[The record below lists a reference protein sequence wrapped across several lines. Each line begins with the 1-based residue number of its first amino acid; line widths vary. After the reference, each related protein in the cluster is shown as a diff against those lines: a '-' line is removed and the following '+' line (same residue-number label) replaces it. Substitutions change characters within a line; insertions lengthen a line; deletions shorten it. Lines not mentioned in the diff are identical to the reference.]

1 MGLGNLFKLAKLTI
15 TAYKTSERGAGDKI
29 GEPLEVQY
37 NPATLSLKHESVF
50 QSRQGV
56 SSSTGRGKYS
66 HSRSPSLDVSLVF
79 DGTNVGYMGV
89 ELLGKIPTVGERIKQ
104 FLRTCYQ
111 VESTTHEPAYLRLTW
126 DQGVLGPNFDCRLKS
141 VDIQY
146 TSFDRDGSPLH
157 AELKASFLE
166 DVDPSK
172 QAALDRLSSPDLS
185 HHRVVRAGDTLPL
198 LCREIYGSAAHYLRV
213 AEVNGLDDIRVLE
226 PGTELTFPP
235 FESARRNSQRRG
247 DR

>member
-15 TAYKTSERGAGDKI
+15 TAFKTSERGASDQI
-29 GEPLEVQY
+29 GAPLEVQY
-37 NPATLSLKHESVF
+37 NPSTLAVKHESVF
-50 QSRQGV
+50 QTRQGIA
-56 SSSTGRGKYS
+56 SSGGRAKYS
-66 HSRSPSLDVSLVF
+66 HSRSPTLDVALVF

-89 ELLGKIPTVGERIKQ
+89 ELLFGVESVGDRVKK

-111 VESTTHEPAYLRLTW
+111 VESATHEPAYLRLTW
-126 DQGVLGPNFDCRLKS
+126 DKGVLGPNFDCRLKS

-157 AELKASFLE
+157 AELAASFVG

-185 HHRVVRAGDTLPL
+185 HRRVVKSGDTLPL
-198 LCREIYGSAAHYLRV
+198 LCREIYGSAEHYLRV
-213 AEVNGLDDIRVLE
+213 AEVNGLDDIRVLQ
-226 PGTELTFPP
+226 PGIELTFPP
-235 FESARRNSQRRG
+235 FEGARRPSQRGGR
-247 DR
+247 

>member
-1 MGLGNLFKLAKLTI
+1 MGLDNLFKLAKLTI
-15 TAYKTSERGAGDKI
+15 TAYKTSARGAGDQI
-29 GEPLEVQY
+29 GKPLEVQY
-37 NPATLSLKHESVF
+37 NPSTLAVKHESVF
-50 QSRQGV
+50 QSRQGLATNA
-56 SSSTGRGKYS
+56 SRAKYS

-89 ELLGKIPTVGERIKQ
+89 ELLFGVESVSDRIKN
-104 FLRTCYQ
+104 FLRTCYL
-111 VESTTHEPAYLRLTW
+111 VESTTHEPAFLRLTW
-126 DQGVLGPNFDCRLKS
+126 DKGVLGPNFDCRLKS

-157 AELKASFLE
+157 AELAASFLG

-185 HHRVVRAGDTLPL
+185 HRRVVRSGDTLTL
-198 LCREIYGSAAHYLRV
+198 LCREIYGSAEHYLRV

-226 PGTELTFPP
+226 PGTELMFPP
-235 FESARRNSQRRG
+235 FEGARRPSQRQGGR
-247 DR
+247 